1 MPDPQTADP
10 AQVLEQIRA
19 NQHSSLDAG
28 LVAAIYELEHQDQFE
43 DDRGPTQAKLRD
55 LIIAATASTT

>member
-10 AQVLEQIRA
+10 SHVLEKIRA
-19 NQHSSLDAG
+19 ADHPALDAG
-28 LVAAIYELEHQDQFE
+28 LVAEIYALEHQDQFE

-55 LIIAATASTT
+55 LIVAATSGTT